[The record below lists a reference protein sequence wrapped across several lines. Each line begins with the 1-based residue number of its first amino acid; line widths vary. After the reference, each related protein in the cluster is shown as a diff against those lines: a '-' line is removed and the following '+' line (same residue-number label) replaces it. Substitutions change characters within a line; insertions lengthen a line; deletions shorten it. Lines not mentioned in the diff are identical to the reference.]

1 MKKDAKRRLKDSNE
15 SSFEIILHPMPMV
28 QGSPLSA
35 LPDPSKLTL
44 ARIEKI
50 VIPLT
55 FILSPRGRG
64 NASEALPQG
73 ERRF

>member
-1 MKKDAKRRLKDSNE
+1 
-15 SSFEIILHPMPMV
+15 MPMV

-35 LPDPSKLTL
+35 LPDLSKLTL
-44 ARIEKI
+44 ARVEKI

-55 FILSPRGRG
+55 SILSRQGRG
-64 NASEALPQG
+64 DASGAIRQG